1 MLIDIKVM
9 EFASRQKCIEHY
21 QNQFPNLPRYM
32 VEMALEYDLQT
43 SKPLTNKQKR
53 QQKQTLKEHK
63 AYRGSMNEQFKEA
76 MESGKPLEIDC
87 AKIVKG
93 SDYKLPPFVK
103 GYINVDGKDVAQS
116 LHTNTI
122 EEIKS

>member
-1 MLIDIKVM
+1 M
-9 EFASRQKCIEHY
+9 
-21 QNQFPNLPRYM
+21 
-32 VEMALEYDLQT
+32 EYDLQT

-63 AYRGSMNEQFKEA
+63 ALRGSMNDQFKEA

-103 GYINVDGKDVAQS
+103 GYINVDGKNVAQS

-122 EEIKS
+122 DCNPTLAQAHAIWDPWYLDFELPDKLSLFVKIVIKAKAVA